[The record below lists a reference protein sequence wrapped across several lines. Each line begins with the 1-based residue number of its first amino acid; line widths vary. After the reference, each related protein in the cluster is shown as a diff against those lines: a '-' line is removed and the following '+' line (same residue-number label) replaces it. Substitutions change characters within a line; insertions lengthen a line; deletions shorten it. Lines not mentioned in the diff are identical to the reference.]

1 MIYKFTY
8 TLGRSLY
15 VPITSRCNSI
25 PLPLTRGDGFVLP
38 KAVAQ
43 SLVNVR
49 NMEEPGCVREDIYN
63 EYSEDD
69 RVMLPRYD
77 FPLVNSLYKFHY
89 YYNDLSKH
97 IQQQKEIKESQE
109 GEDDN
114 EYVVDDG
121 LEPSI
126 ESLVNEV
133 TTRLNNDRDNNQFD
147 QVVIAGEGEPTLRM
161 DALLAV
167 AHSIKPFREE
177 KEEHNTNKS
186 SDRYSTD
193 KLPVRL
199 ITNGLCYGIA
209 NLGYSPYNLKRSGV
223 IIPQHRHVTLRD
235 MKDAC
240 ISRVSVALNTA
251 NRHEY
256 DLLMEPS
263 CYTGGGIIGGDG
275 LDSDNTQAPMMPGI
289 AHDLVC
295 EFIMEAAK
303 LGMDVEITGIDREGV
318 DRVETER
325 LARLLLSVSP
335 DKYRRRNVRWRKYFD

>member
-1 MIYKFTY
+1 
-8 TLGRSLY
+8 
-15 VPITSRCNSI
+15 
-25 PLPLTRGDGFVLP
+25 
-38 KAVAQ
+38 
-43 SLVNVR
+43 
-49 NMEEPGCVREDIYN
+49 MEEPGCVRENIYN
-63 EYSEDD
+63 EYSDDD

-77 FPLVNSLYKFHY
+77 FPLVNSLYQFH
-89 YYNDLSKH
+89 YNDLSKH
-97 IQQQKEIKESQE
+97 IQQQKDIKESQE
-109 GEDDN
+109 EGDDNDYIEDD
-114 EYVVDDG
+114 G
-121 LEPSI
+121 IEPSI

-133 TTRLNNDRDNNQFD
+133 TTRLNDDSDNQFD

-177 KEEHNTNKS
+177 KEEHNTSRS

-199 ITNGLCYGIA
+199 ITNGLCYGVT
-209 NLGYSPYNLKRSGV
+209 NLGYSPNNLKRSGV
-223 IIPQHRHVTLRD
+223 IIPQHRHVILRD
-235 MKDAC
+235 MKEVG
-240 ISRVSVALNTA
+240 ITRLSVALNTA

-263 CYTGGGIIGGDG
+263 CYTGGGMMGGDG
-275 LDSDNTQAPMMPGI
+275 LDSDNTQAAPTMPGI

-303 LGMDVEITGIDREGV
+303 LGMDVEITGIDREGI

>member
-25 PLPLTRGDGFVLP
+25 PLPSTRGDGFVLP
-38 KAVAQ
+38 KQVAQ
-43 SLVNVR
+43 TLVNVR

-63 EYSEDD
+63 EYSDDD

-77 FPLVNSLYKFHY
+77 FPLVNSLCQFH
-89 YYNDLSKH
+89 YNDLSKH

-109 GEDDN
+109 EGDDN
-114 EYVVDDG
+114 DYVIDDG

-133 TTRLNNDRDNNQFD
+133 TTRLNDDSDNQFD

-167 AHSIKPFREE
+167 AHSIKPFRKGEE
-177 KEEHNTNKS
+177 NTASRS
-186 SDRYSTD
+186 SDRYMSD

-199 ITNGLCYGIA
+199 ITNGLCYGIT

-223 IIPQHRHVTLRD
+223 VIPQHRHAILRD
-235 MKDAC
+235 MKAAG
-240 ISRVSVALNTA
+240 ISRLSVALNTA

-263 CYTGGGIIGGDG
+263 CYTGGGMMGGDG
-275 LDSDNTQAPMMPGI
+275 SDSDNTTQAPMMPGI

-303 LGMDVEITGIDREGV
+303 LEMDVEITGIDREGI

-335 DKYRRRNVRWRKYFD
+335 DKYRRRNVRWRKYF

>member
-1 MIYKFTY
+1 
-8 TLGRSLY
+8 
-15 VPITSRCNSI
+15 
-25 PLPLTRGDGFVLP
+25 
-38 KAVAQ
+38 
-43 SLVNVR
+43 
-49 NMEEPGCVREDIYN
+49 MEEPGCVREDIYN

-77 FPLVNSLYKFHY
+77 FPLVNSLYKFHC
-89 YYNDLSKH
+89 NDLSKH
-97 IQQQKEIKESQE
+97 IQQQRDIKESQK
-109 GEDDN
+109 EDDN
-114 EYVVDDG
+114 EYVMDDG

-133 TTRLNNDRDNNQFD
+133 TTRLNDDSDDQFD

-177 KEEHNTNKS
+177 ENNTSKS
-186 SDRYSTD
+186 SNRSSTD

-199 ITNGLCYGIA
+199 ITNGLCYGVT

-223 IIPQHRHVTLRD
+223 IIPQHRHVILRD
-235 MKDAC
+235 MKEVG
-240 ISRVSVALNTA
+240 ISRLSVALNTA

-303 LGMDVEITGIDREGV
+303 LGMDVEITGIDREGI

>member
-25 PLPLTRGDGFVLP
+25 PLPTTRGDGFVLP

-43 SLVNVR
+43 TLVNVR
-49 NMEEPGCVREDIYN
+49 NMEEPGCIKENIYN

-69 RVMLPRYD
+69 RVILPRYD

-89 YYNDLSKH
+89 NDLSKH
-97 IQQQKEIKESQE
+97 IQRDVKESQK
-109 GEDDN
+109 GENDN
-114 EYVVDDG
+114 EYVEDDG

-126 ESLVNEV
+126 ESLVKEV
-133 TTRLNNDRDNNQFD
+133 TTRLNDDSDNQFD

-167 AHSIKPFREE
+167 AYSIKPFREKGE
-177 KEEHNTNKS
+177 NNTNKS
-186 SDRYSTD
+186 SDRYSTN

-199 ITNGLCYGIA
+199 ITNGLAYGLT

-223 IIPQHRHVTLRD
+223 IIPQHRHVILRD
-235 MKDAC
+235 MKESG
-240 ISRVSVALNTA
+240 ITRLSVALNTA

-303 LGMDVEITGIDREGV
+303 LGMDVEITGIDREGI

>member
-25 PLPLTRGDGFVLP
+25 PLPSTRGDGFVLP

-49 NMEEPGCVREDIYN
+49 NMEEPGCVRENIYN
-63 EYSEDD
+63 EYSDDD

-77 FPLVNSLYKFHY
+77 FPLVNSLYQFH
-89 YYNDLSKH
+89 YNDLSKH
-97 IQQQKEIKESQE
+97 IQQQKDIKESQE
-109 GEDDN
+109 EGDDNDYIEDD
-114 EYVVDDG
+114 G
-121 LEPSI
+121 IEPSI

-133 TTRLNNDRDNNQFD
+133 TTRLNDDSDNQFD

-177 KEEHNTNKS
+177 KEEHNTSRS

-199 ITNGLCYGIA
+199 ITNGLCYGVT
-209 NLGYSPYNLKRSGV
+209 NLGYSPNNLKRSG
-223 IIPQHRHVTLRD
+223 
-235 MKDAC
+235 K
-240 ISRVSVALNTA
+240 
-251 NRHEY
+251 
-256 DLLMEPS
+256 
-263 CYTGGGIIGGDG
+263 
-275 LDSDNTQAPMMPGI
+275 
-289 AHDLVC
+289 
-295 EFIMEAAK
+295 
-303 LGMDVEITGIDREGV
+303 
-318 DRVETER
+318 
-325 LARLLLSVSP
+325 
-335 DKYRRRNVRWRKYFD
+335 